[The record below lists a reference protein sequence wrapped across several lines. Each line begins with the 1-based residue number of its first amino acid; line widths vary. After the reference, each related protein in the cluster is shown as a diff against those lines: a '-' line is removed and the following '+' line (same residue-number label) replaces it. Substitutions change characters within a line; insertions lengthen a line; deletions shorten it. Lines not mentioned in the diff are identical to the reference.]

1 MNQEPWIVVPA
12 YNEQQ
17 RLDGTLAALTRRYA
31 NVVLVDDG
39 STDDTWQVAAQ
50 YPVHRLRHAINLGQ
64 GAAIGTGISYAL
76 LQGAEII
83 VTFDSDG
90 QHDVADVESLV
101 VPIRSGRVDVTLGS
115 RFLGSASGIPKS
127 RRIIL
132 KLGVLFTRLFSRIQV
147 TDTHNGL
154 RAFSRPAAK
163 RIRIFENGM
172 AHASEILD
180 EIYRL
185 NLRYEEVPVAVR
197 YSGES
202 LKKGQSSWNAIRIA
216 GRLVLGRLVR

>member
-1 MNQEPWIVVPA
+1 VNQEPWIVVPA